1 MTMRTILRLIPMLL
15 LTATPAAA
23 QEGGLLEI
31 NSGLMVWTVL
41 IFLLVLGILYRTA
54 FPHILGAV
62 EAREAKIRDLIAEA
76 EKDREEARI
85 ALEEQKK
92 ELEET
97 RAKVHEMVAEGKT
110 AGEKIREDIVGEA
123 RKQADELLARTRRD
137 VRQEL
142 ERAKGELR
150 VEAVDIAIAAA
161 SKLVERN
168 LDEEDNRRLVK
179 EYLADIEGSAAPAS
193 AGA

>member
-1 MTMRTILRLIPMLL
+1 MRTILRLIPMLL

-142 ERAKGELR
+142 ERAKSELR